1 MSEVNHPAGERK
13 TTLDAADV
21 AELIRAG
28 RARSSAQ
35 LKKLLKFHRDRG
47 VPDRD
52 IVAAMAAS
60 PHLVNAIGPGRQR
73 P

>member
-35 LKKLLKFHRDRG
+35 LKKLLIHRDRG